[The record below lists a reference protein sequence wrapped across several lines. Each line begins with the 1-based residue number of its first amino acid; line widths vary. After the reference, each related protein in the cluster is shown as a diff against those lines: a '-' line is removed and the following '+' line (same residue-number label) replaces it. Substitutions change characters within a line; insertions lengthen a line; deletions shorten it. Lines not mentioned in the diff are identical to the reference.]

1 MLHGLKKFL
10 EYKAYKMRLES
21 LQMTTK
27 AGSGHPTSALSC
39 ADIVAALFFYAMR
52 FDPDNFNNPNN
63 DHFILSKGHASPVLY
78 AAWKELGKI
87 TEQELMTYRQFGSR
101 LEGHATLRFAY
112 AEAATGSLGM
122 GLSIG
127 AGMALAGRLD
137 ERDFYTYVLMGDSEI
152 TEGSIWEAAEI
163 AAYYKMSRL
172 VGIVDCNRLGQS
184 TQTIHGYHAQRYAQ
198 KFEAFGWKALVID
211 GHDMQQIVGALDK
224 ARNSQEHPTVI
235 IAKTIKGYGVD
246 RVENKE
252 GFHGKAFSPKEL
264 EEILPAFEQ
273 RFAAVANNGLSY
285 QWAPNLPP
293 YDNNRSNPST
303 SSGRTVRGSDNKS
316 ARGDPSA
323 FASGVNAQP
332 GRRSLGEGW
341 LEPFEHI
348 LSIKESHY
356 KKGEEI
362 PTRKAY
368 GQSLTQLGAASKEV
382 VSLDAE
388 VKNST
393 FADIF
398 EAKYPERFFQ
408 CFVAEQNMVGM
419 GIGFARRHKIPFIST
434 FACFFSRAHDQI
446 RMGAIGMSPLRLVGS
461 HAGVSIGQD
470 GPSQMGLEDIAI
482 MRALPE
488 SIVLYPSDAAST
500 HALVEQMANYH
511 QGISYLR
518 TTRGPTPVIYNND
531 EKFPVGGCKVLKS
544 SGADKALIVAAG
556 ITLHEALKAYDMLLA
571 DGITVAVIDL
581 YSIKPL
587 DAKTLEQVATQSGD
601 RIITAEDHYIQGG
614 LGESVVYAL
623 RNTAI
628 EIHCLAV
635 TQLPMSGK
643 PDELLA
649 WAGIDAAAMVKKVKS
664 LIKK

>member
-52 FDPDNFNNPNN
+52 FDPDNFNDPNN

-87 TEQELMTYRQFGSR
+87 TEQELMTYRQFGSPF
-101 LEGHATLRFAY
+101 EGHATLRFPY
-112 AEAATGSLGM
+112 AEAATGSLGI

-152 TEGSIWEAAEI
+152 TEGSVWEAAEI

-172 VGIVDCNRLGQS
+172 VGIVDCNRLGQT

-211 GHDMQQIVGALDK
+211 GHDMQQIVNALDK

-235 IAKTIKGYGVD
+235 IAKTIKGYGID

-252 GFHGKAFSPKEL
+252 GFHGKAFSQKEL

-293 YDNNRSNPST
+293 HDNNRSNPST
-303 SSGRTVRGSDNKS
+303 SSPRTVAGSD
-316 ARGDPSA
+316 
-323 FASGVNAQP
+323 GVNDMDQKT
-332 GRRSLGEGW
+332 
-341 LEPFEHI
+341 PFVVSNANGVYRTI
-348 LSIKESHY
+348 SIKESHY

-434 FACFFSRAHDQI
+434 FACFFSRAYDQI
-446 RMGAIGMSPLRLVGS
+446 RMAAIGTSPLRLVGS

-500 HALVEQMANYH
+500 HALVEQMVNYH

-518 TTRGPTPVIYNND
+518 TTRGATPVIYDND
-531 EKFPVGGCKVLKS
+531 ENFPIGGCKVLKS
-544 SGADKALIVAAG
+544 SGADKALIIAAG

-571 DGITVAVIDL
+571 EGIAVAVIDL

-587 DAKTLEQVATQSGD
+587 DAKTIEQIAMQSGD